1 MLDREAGSCV
11 RAGRRQERMT
21 DESPPRQQGW
31 PTELA
36 AHELATQAN
45 SLGTASLAPSPW
57 RRDQLLTGPDAG
69 GSAVYLAE
77 QAHLVER
84 AEVLLQHEGEDRW
97 VFVRRFIAECRDAL
111 LLRYLC
117 NSPAL
122 FGPDA
127 IAVRLLARGSH
138 RHVSCALYAL
148 SLAPGRVQETTR
160 LLLPEL
166 ERLPREQAAARV
178 LDIYAQTWLDRGEP
192 EMLRATLLR
201 WLIDQI
207 EAGPEGE
214 RWLVAL
220 QRGLSQDAR
229 SLRQVFLL
237 ADLGELLRSRSG
249 QTPALLHQEL
259 LRTFFAAFTPAGVS
273 HPLADA
279 LWRARLGDA
288 LAEAAES
295 HPELAER
302 LEQFGVGL
310 PALAAAWVAP
320 GQAGEAPAHQA
331 PAPAGEGPADGPSL
345 SPEAQRLASLFLR
358 LFGGTVVHAAR
369 ALWRRRAG
377 TQQALA
383 FYGLLARVLAT
394 QRLLAG
400 GAGAFGALEHLLPLE
415 DGAAGISPELLQ
427 KAAFV
432 EQRALEHP
440 RQVARRVRWLPASLR
455 DELRSSSTLSQPF
468 LPVMAPGE
476 VWDGRPVWAARLPSR
491 PRESTLPTLLGLDA
505 LLLLLRLPLRLFG
518 YCSLDELALEE
529 HHIILRRVFK
539 LLGLRVGRRV
549 DQFPLEGL
557 RADLRPSPAPLF
569 VRLAGWIVLLTS
581 AVLGTLL
588 LFAGLDE
595 AGVTTQALLGIGVI
609 VGGLLYDASC
619 HHRYLQ
625 WRDEGVLVLH
635 PLGQPQPVA
644 LSLLRQDRELV
655 GARLGAAR

>member
-57 RRDQLLTGPDAG
+57 LLDQLLTGPDDG

-237 ADLGELLRSRSG
+237 ADLGDLIHGHRLAFEAVQRVG
-249 QTPALLHQEL
+249 FGGGTPA
-259 LRTFFAAFTPAGVS
+259 
-273 HPLADA
+273 
-279 LWRARLGDA
+279 
-288 LAEAAES
+288 
-295 HPELAER
+295 
-302 LEQFGVGL
+302 FG
-310 PALAAAWVAP
+310 
-320 GQAGEAPAHQA
+320 
-331 PAPAGEGPADGPSL
+331 
-345 SPEAQRLASLFLR
+345 
-358 LFGGTVVHAAR
+358 
-369 ALWRRRAG
+369 
-377 TQQALA
+377 
-383 FYGLLARVLAT
+383 
-394 QRLLAG
+394 
-400 GAGAFGALEHLLPLE
+400 
-415 DGAAGISPELLQ
+415 I
-427 KAAFV
+427 
-432 EQRALEHP
+432 
-440 RQVARRVRWLPASLR
+440 
-455 DELRSSSTLSQPF
+455 
-468 LPVMAPGE
+468 
-476 VWDGRPVWAARLPSR
+476 
-491 PRESTLPTLLGLDA
+491 LDA
-505 LLLLLRLPLRLFG
+505 GDVALSSAVTQLK
-518 YCSLDELALEE
+518 DELAVE
-529 HHIILRRVFK
+529 V
-539 LLGLRVGRRV
+539 V
-549 DQFPLEGL
+549 DTG
-557 RADLRPSPAPLF
+557 ADLPPEGDL
-569 VRLAGWIVLLTS
+569 
-581 AVLGTLL
+581 
-588 LFAGLDE
+588 
-595 AGVTTQALLGIGVI
+595 I
-609 VGGLLYDASC
+609 VGVD
-619 HHRYLQ
+619 H
-625 WRDEGVLVLH
+625 GVV
-635 PLGQPQPVA
+635 
-644 LSLLRQDRELV
+644 RQDAAPAVNGDERGDDGSNTAFGETGFPV
-655 GARLGAAR
+655 DAGRVARTVVVVEPS